1 MPIGHKRP
9 SELFKEAVSTIE
21 RNRMTAHATKPVN
34 APMVTENKHVTG
46 SEEKNERQGIE
57 GERTTQEINVP
68 IVDAG
73 VVSAESGNSSS
84 DWKVRIEAAKKAKR
98 LATAPKIEELVI
110 VIPVALEPEVAK
122 EQ

>member
-9 SELFKEAVSTIE
+9 SELFREAVSMIE
-21 RNRMTAHATKPVN
+21 HNRMATHATNPVN
-34 APMVTENKHVTG
+34 APMVQENKHVND

-68 IVDAG
+68 IVDVG
-73 VVSAESGNSSS
+73 VVSAESGNATS
-84 DWKVRIEAAKKAKR
+84 DWKVRIEAMKKAKY
-98 LATAPKIEELVI
+98 AKAVVEPT
-110 VIPVALEPEVAK
+110 PEVSLETVEK

>member
-21 RNRMTAHATKPVN
+21 RNRMAAHATAPVN
-34 APMVTENKHVTG
+34 AAMVTENKHVRS

-57 GERTTQEINVP
+57 GERTTQEIGVP
-68 IVDAG
+68 IVESS
-73 VVSAESGNSSS
+73 VVSAESGNATS
-84 DWKVRIEAAKKAKR
+84 DWQARIEATKKAKR
-98 LATAPKIEELVI
+98 LAMAPKLEEPMVTPEL
-110 VIPVALEPEVAK
+110 EVAK

>member
-9 SELFKEAVSTIE
+9 SELFKEAVSMIE
-21 RNRMTAHATKPVN
+21 HNRMAAHATNPVN
-34 APMVTENKHVTG
+34 APMVQENKHVSG

-68 IVDAG
+68 IVEAA
-73 VVSAESGNSSS
+73 VVSAESGNSTSA
-84 DWKVRIEAAKKAKR
+84 WKERIEAVKKAKKQA
-98 LATAPKIEELVI
+98 AT
-110 VIPVALEPEVAK
+110 PVTAVVK